1 MMFVWLPLT
10 LLSQISIYTVQSA
23 PAAFAPA
30 PAPSPALPAYE
41 IVKPGC
47 IPTCGDLVVPY
58 PFGTSQGCYLENEFS
73 SFLINC
79 SDSTPHLG
87 KGSIPVRN
95 ISLIDQ
101 HIHISTRAARICY
114 NDIATQVTYEDP
126 YFLGLS
132 KFQVNHTN
140 KFTVI
145 GCSTLALIT
154 GSRVQNYTTGCAS
167 VCDGVPSVVNGSC
180 SGIGCCQTSLPK
192 GARDFEVEFRVFNNS
207 VLADIPCS
215 SAFVAE
221 DGFYNFS
228 SSDLITIE
236 ERLFPVMLDW
246 SVGTETC
253 AIAKKNKTS
262 YACVAPDSTCTDSV
276 YGEGTGYQC
285 RCPSGYEGN
294 PYLSNGCIDVDECAT
309 SNPCH
314 SPATCLNQPPESVQ
328 CECPHGYNLTA
339 DEKGCEIIGHAGG
352 SGTAGSSVSTSL
364 FVLAVGSAW
373 IFWLLAKRKHIKQ
386 KEKFF
391 AQNGGF
397 MLREELSKDNDLAKA
412 TRLFTEED
420 LKKATRN
427 YDETGIIGQGGYGT
441 VFKGLLPNNIAV
453 AIKKS
458 KPSEQS
464 QTSQFINEVIILS
477 RINHI
482 NVVKLIGCCLE
493 TEVPLLVYEFI
504 TNGTLSDH
512 IHDKDSSTYFSWEL
526 CLQIAAEIA
535 GAVAYLHS
543 AASPPIIHRDI
554 KSANILLDENFVAKV
569 ADFGASKLVPRDHA
583 EIGTLVQGTFGYM
596 DPEYFFSS
604 ALTEKSDVYSFGV
617 VLAEL
622 LTGERAISF
631 DRPEKDRSL
640 AMYFISSM
648 RTGNGMPSIIQK
660 SLANDEKNIQ
670 QIKQVSMLAARCLQV
685 TGDKRPSM
693 KEVAMELEGL
703 KAMVE
708 QPWVDQ
714 GSTTDHTETEYLL
727 NQSVLSDAMGST
739 GLGYS
744 SIVGFDNT
752 SIQMTGKVQFR

>member
-352 SGTAGSSVSTSL
+352 SGTAGSSRS
-364 FVLAVGSAW
+364 
-373 IFWLLAKRKHIKQ
+373 
-386 KEKFF
+386 
-391 AQNGGF
+391 
-397 MLREELSKDNDLAKA
+397 
-412 TRLFTEED
+412 
-420 LKKATRN
+420 
-427 YDETGIIGQGGYGT
+427 
-441 VFKGLLPNNIAV
+441 VFLP
-453 AIKKS
+453 
-458 KPSEQS
+458 
-464 QTSQFINEVIILS
+464 
-477 RINHI
+477 
-482 NVVKLIGCCLE
+482 
-493 TEVPLLVYEFI
+493 
-504 TNGTLSDH
+504 
-512 IHDKDSSTYFSWEL
+512 
-526 CLQIAAEIA
+526 
-535 GAVAYLHS
+535 
-543 AASPPIIHRDI
+543 
-554 KSANILLDENFVAKV
+554 
-569 ADFGASKLVPRDHA
+569 
-583 EIGTLVQGTFGYM
+583 
-596 DPEYFFSS
+596 
-604 ALTEKSDVYSFGV
+604 
-617 VLAEL
+617 
-622 LTGERAISF
+622 
-631 DRPEKDRSL
+631 
-640 AMYFISSM
+640 
-648 RTGNGMPSIIQK
+648 
-660 SLANDEKNIQ
+660 
-670 QIKQVSMLAARCLQV
+670 
-685 TGDKRPSM
+685 
-693 KEVAMELEGL
+693 
-703 KAMVE
+703 
-708 QPWVDQ
+708 
-714 GSTTDHTETEYLL
+714 
-727 NQSVLSDAMGST
+727 
-739 GLGYS
+739 S
-744 SIVGFDNT
+744 SIHH
-752 SIQMTGKVQFR
+752 I